1 MWRACSTPA
10 PASNKFCIF
19 TKVLH
24 LSEVHRKS
32 ELSHLSEVRS
42 RQSITSNNIYFS
54 SVFIH
59 IVAYYRSVLFVV
71 ALLRQRLQPTSTP
84 RVCMFIFWA
93 KQRLQRRSFYM
104 PFSLPTYARTVFHVS
119 LHNQVRGHAIFE
131 VVLTNQ
137 QPPASHHFIH
147 HPREMTSTILPRTI

>member
-104 PFSLPTYARTVFHVS
+104 PFSLPTYARTVFTSACTTKSEVMLFLKSS
-119 LHNQVRGHAIFE
+119 LQTNNLPHRTTSYIIRG
-131 VVLTNQ
+131 
-137 QPPASHHFIH
+137 
-147 HPREMTSTILPRTI
+147 R